1 MKMLRTP
8 LPNAHLSRLEKCG
21 SAELLALFETC
32 LKTGLKKSAYNLL
45 PDAWGRLFSE
55 LFLSAE
61 ELVDEMQQGKRRFSE
76 DDERMLR
83 EFVKA
88 DCRDGG
94 SFVIHVI
101 KNGGKIDRAA
111 LIMIADLDDLTE
123 IKHNGIMAIQMLI
136 EACDKKARP
145 ALITRAG
152 KRLLQIYDQ
161 RGIPLIFIIF
171 GLCDLCEKD
180 LDAIASVFS
189 KDELKNIM
197 SRSRTGKNAFEVFM
211 EVSALMKKYPAMN
224 RNASLVRNAFYVPA
238 AKDLQK
244 EGSEKPIKFKKISG
258 LPKNSE
264 Q

>member
-1 MKMLRTP
+1 
-8 LPNAHLSRLEKCG
+8 
-21 SAELLALFETC
+21 
-32 LKTGLKKSAYNLL
+32 
-45 PDAWGRLFSE
+45 
-55 LFLSAE
+55 
-61 ELVDEMQQGKRRFSE
+61 
-76 DDERMLR
+76 
-83 EFVKA
+83 
-88 DCRDGG
+88 
-94 SFVIHVI
+94 
-101 KNGGKIDRAA
+101 
-111 LIMIADLDDLTE
+111 
-123 IKHNGIMAIQMLI
+123 MAIQMLI

-189 KDELKNIM
+189 NDELKNIM

-258 LPKNSE
+258 LQKNSKQE
-264 Q
+264 KTG